1 MEDLYING
9 IKKSPKDDA
18 ITLVA
23 QKAQTKEMG
32 GKKMVI
38 AIKNDDGEIYRV
50 LSIDGLGGYI
60 SLAQG
65 IAGLGLKDLHAEDLN
80 PGQYDSLF
88 VRS

>member
-1 MEDLYING
+1 MEDRYIDG
-9 IKKSPKDDA
+9 IKKSSRDDA

-23 QKAQTKEMG
+23 EKAKNKEMG

-38 AIKNDDGEIYRV
+38 AIENDDGEIYRI

-60 SLAQG
+60 ALAQG
-65 IAGLGLKDLHAEDLN
+65 IAGLGLKDLHAENLS

-88 VRS
+88 VCN